1 MKKELLDKKDKIKA
15 QSQKKNRVKEILQ
28 TIKANDKE
36 GRGEKR
42 KEDQSRKSPS

>member
-1 MKKELLDKKDKIKA
+1 MREELLDKKDKIKA
-15 QSQKKNRVKEILQ
+15 RSQKNRVKEILQ

-42 KEDQSRKSPS
+42 KEDWSRKSPS